1 MSHFS
6 FPCHVL
12 MNSKRKLAWP
22 RVEGTDYA
30 TIGMERSC
38 CVWKMKPRADVPVI
52 SCHSV
57 AALLS
62 PSQINQVAVNR
73 NYPHFQGTFHLS
85 TCDGTSNRS
94 INVLH
99 LLKTLIARLFQN
111 GAWCLNTDNWENMPV
126 M

>member
-1 MSHFS
+1 MR
-6 FPCHVL
+6 P
-12 MNSKRKLAWP
+12 LAWS
-22 RVEGTDYA
+22 GA
-30 TIGMERSC
+30 G